1 MKKKIIIFSGEPKS
15 INPELIFKSW
25 KKISNNLK
33 KQIYVISNY
42 RLLINQFR
50 SLKYKIKVKKVE
62 NITECENEI
71 FLKVIDVD
79 LNFKDL
85 SSLKQN
91 DITYFIKHGLSLA
104 HELGLKK
111 NVKGI
116 INCPINKKHLN
127 KKFYGAT
134 EFFASKCS
142 IKKNSEVMLIS
153 SKKFSVSPITTHVD
167 LKYVSKKLNS
177 NLIISKI
184 KTINLCFKNIFKKKP
199 KIAVLG
205 LNPHNSEFKSNSEEN
220 KIILPAIK
228 KLKRLKIK
236 LDGPFAADT
245 LFVNKYK
252 NYDVVVGMFHDQ
264 VITPFKTLYKFNAIN
279 ITLGLKYL
287 RVSPDH
293 GTAVDIVGK
302 NKSKANSLLDCIN
315 FINKYGK

>member
-1 MKKKIIIFSGEPKS
+1 MREQ
-15 INPELIFKSW
+15 E
-25 KKISNNLK
+25 
-33 KQIYVISNY
+33 
-42 RLLINQFR
+42 
-50 SLKYKIKVKKVE
+50 KV
-62 NITECENEI
+62 
-71 FLKVIDVD
+71 
-79 LNFKDL
+79 
-85 SSLKQN
+85 
-91 DITYFIKHGLSLA
+91 
-104 HELGLKK
+104 
-111 NVKGI
+111 
-116 INCPINKKHLN
+116 
-127 KKFYGAT
+127 
-134 EFFASKCS
+134 
-142 IKKNSEVMLIS
+142 
-153 SKKFSVSPITTHVD
+153 
-167 LKYVSKKLNS
+167 NS

-302 NKSKANSLLDCIN
+302 NKSNVNSLLDCIN

>member
-15 INPELIFKSW
+15 INPELIYKSW
-25 KKISNNLK
+25 KNISNKLRK
-33 KQIYVISNY
+33 KIYVISNY
-42 RLLINQFR
+42 KLLINQFR
-50 SLKYKIKVKKVE
+50 SLRYKIKIKKVK
-62 NITECENEI
+62 NISECENDI

-79 LNFKDL
+79 LNFKNL
-85 SSLKQN
+85 SSLNQRDVTN
-91 DITYFIKHGLSLA
+91 FTNRGLSLA

-116 INCPINKKHLN
+116 INCPINKNHLN

-153 SKKFSVSPITTHVD
+153 SNKFSVSPITTHVD
-167 LKYVSKKLNS
+167 LKYVSKKLNTG
-177 NLIISKI
+177 LIIKKI
-184 KTINLCFKNIFKKKP
+184 KTINSCFKNIFKKKP
-199 KIAVLG
+199 KIAILG
-205 LNPHNSEFKSNSEEN
+205 LNPHNSEFKRNSEEN
-220 KIILPAIK
+220 KIIIPAIK
-228 KLKRLKIK
+228 KLKRLKIN

-245 LFVNKYK
+245 LFVNKFK

-264 VITPFKTLYKFNAIN
+264 VITPFKTLFKFNAIN

-293 GTAVDIVGK
+293 GTALDIVGK
-302 NKSKANSLLDCIN
+302 NKSNPNSLLDCIN

>member
-15 INPELIFKSW
+15 INPELICKSW
-25 KKISNNLK
+25 KKLSNNLK
-33 KQIYVISNY
+33 RQIYVISNY
-42 RLLINQFR
+42 TLLINQFR
-50 SLKYKIKVKKVE
+50 SLKYKIKVKKVK
-62 NITECENEI
+62 NISECENDI
-71 FLKVIDVD
+71 FLKVIDID
-79 LNFKDL
+79 LNFKNL
-85 SSLKQN
+85 FSLKPN
-91 DITYFIKHGLSLA
+91 ETTKFINHGLSLA
-104 HELGLKK
+104 HKLGLKK

-116 INCPINKKHLN
+116 INCPINKNHLD

-142 IKKNSEVMLIS
+142 IKKDSEVMLIS

-167 LKYVSKKLNS
+167 LKYVSKKLNPG
-177 NLIISKI
+177 LIINKI

-220 KIILPAIK
+220 KIIIPAIK
-228 KLKRLKIK
+228 KLKKLKIK

-264 VITPFKTLYKFNAIN
+264 VIAPFKTLYKFNAIN

-293 GTAVDIVGK
+293 GTALDIIGK
-302 NKSKANSLLDCIN
+302 NKSNADSLVGCIN
-315 FINKYGK
+315 FIDKYGK

>member
-15 INPELIFKSW
+15 INPELICKSW
-25 KKISNNLK
+25 KKISNNVK
-33 KQIYVISNY
+33 RQIYVISNY
-42 RLLINQFR
+42 TLLINQFR
-50 SLKYKIKVKKVE
+50 SLKYKIKVKKVK
-62 NITECENEI
+62 NISECENDI
-71 FLKVIDVD
+71 FLKVIDID
-79 LNFKDL
+79 LNFKNL
-85 SSLKQN
+85 FSLKPN
-91 DITYFIKHGLSLA
+91 ETTKFINHGLSLA
-104 HELGLKK
+104 HKLGLKK

-116 INCPINKKHLN
+116 INCPINKNHLD

-142 IKKNSEVMLIS
+142 IKKDSEVMLIS

-167 LKYVSKKLNS
+167 LKYVSKKLNPG
-177 NLIISKI
+177 LIINKI
-184 KTINLCFKNIFKKKP
+184 KTINLCFKNIFNKKP

-205 LNPHNSEFKSNSEEN
+205 LNPHNSEFKNNSEEN
-220 KIILPAIK
+220 KIIIPAIK
-228 KLKRLKIK
+228 KLKKLKIK

-264 VITPFKTLYKFNAIN
+264 VIAPFKTLYKFNAIN

-293 GTAVDIVGK
+293 GTALDIIGK
-302 NKSKANSLLDCIN
+302 NKSNADSLVGCIN
-315 FINKYGK
+315 FIDKYGK